1 MDGVIDLLSS
11 SSDSES
17 ASNASNASNASS
29 HENGKPSTI
38 SVLETKPRQ
47 NQGHKHDFENEN
59 EFGIPSIL
67 PPSKS
72 GPRKSTSIAERRKRE
87 KDYDSDSFIEI
98 GDRSESDGDD
108 FNIQVPDSSPQRKRS
123 SKVSSELD
131 SSPPAKITTKLP
143 SLREK
148 FAFKEE
154 NSLKPQPSDFKTDYL
169 ELKRVFPKL
178 PASTIISA
186 LKSQKTL
193 RNSIHYLKSISSD
206 DFKPSQKPIKSAT
219 SHRLDS
225 LSSKSGKLILSS
237 SPTRS
242 VSRSGLGAFDK
253 EKQAR
258 FERDRRLREKAKAI
272 EEKKRKHIQR
282 EQELARKKAKEEDI
296 ISSKVLLNKTSKSI
310 KDRYVSRQA
319 RLKNADYEENLLD
332 NENEEENDSE
342 VELVDSE
349 ESLEEIIVPPA
360 RKRSKR
366 GYENDDDYSPKKQ
379 NTSVK
384 PKKTKIARANR
395 AEKRSIVIED
405 DDFALPEFE
414 VDADADLNVD
424 EKIVKLFNNAE
435 IRDII
440 DLSNMKPEQAT
451 IVVKSRPY
459 RTLNDIYTL
468 DLTPDKKT
476 SRAHK
481 KPIERFVDTISQKL
495 LAYSAIDTLLKQC
508 FDYSRSITKEIKK
521 WGVNLKGENMTGELS
536 ITNVEVSGDENG
548 DELSNENNSSSDDD
562 TDEPILKR
570 SVFKKK
576 FKIDGS
582 ENDDDYNFSG
592 RKKIYRSGIN
602 NSIVKDRICYFKKK
616 PELLSDGISL
626 KDYQQVGINW
636 INLLFQKQLSC
647 ILADEMGLGKTAQ
660 VIAFLSH
667 LKQKRYLGPH
677 LIVVPSSTLEN
688 WLREFEKFSPSL
700 KVIPYYGSLD
710 EREELRSVL
719 VEDEYD
725 VVVTTYNLTTGK
737 IDAPFLQMLDFNVI
751 VYDEGHMLKNATS
764 DRYKK
769 LTRLKANFRLL
780 LTGTPLQNNLRELI
794 SLLDFIL
801 PEIFDSKLSK
811 LELLFDQKATTK
823 TENHKIEGEAY
834 NPLMSEQA
842 INKAKVMMSPF
853 ILRRTKAQVMKDL
866 PQKHTSIEYCVLTPS
881 QKRIYNEELKSIDD
895 VRQEKARRKA
905 LNEKELKNLPPLINR
920 GSNLLMMLRKA
931 CMHPLLFRRNYTDLM
946 LRVMSRLIM
955 KNPAYADANQQYIF
969 EDFQVMTDFEIAQ
982 FCHNYPNELGKF
994 VLKQK
999 IYEDSGKVKVLV
1011 DMLTKIIER
1020 GEKVLVFS
1028 LFTQMLDILE
1038 KVLSLHNWKF
1048 LRLDG
1053 ATAVETRQSIIDK
1066 FYEDKTIPVML
1077 LSTKAG
1083 GFGINLVCATNVI
1096 IFDQSLN
1103 PHDDKQAEDR
1113 AHRVGQTE
1121 EVYVTRLITKGS
1133 IEENI
1138 LHLAFNKL
1146 QLDNSMMAQ
1155 KVEDILLKTV
1165 EDILASKEEATI
1177 EEVKVKENKEK
1188 AGETVQQTGSFDAF
1202 ETPLSLELVADTN
1215 KQVKD
1220 ELIVIDAPEE
1230 KKEILNGNTK
1240 NRRRRTRQRVNY
1252 YDGNSI
1258 PIDVSASDDEDS
1270 EDKKELKKDQSF
1282 QPDDSGFSDKTTEPK
1297 TENIVQNFY
1306 KPLKQKI
1313 EVVGNTSNY
1322 VKIEPEVLA
1331 ALAQGSKPIMQN
1343 NRSTNNDENSLHHY
1357 PKLESRNKLVNL
1369 TSTNQNDLPILPNEQ
1384 QSVVASDANG
1394 TILSAATSIEKNMTG
1409 GIFKKTGKSEN
1420 SCGNSDG

>member
-1 MDGVIDLLSS
+1 MSGRSLRNTVDGVIDLLSS

-17 ASNASNASNASS
+17 ASDASNISNY
-29 HENGKPSTI
+29 ENGKPNSTN
-38 SVLETKPRQ
+38 VKETKLGLKSTQ
-47 NQGHKHDFENEN
+47 KQDSEDEKHFDVPNT
-59 EFGIPSIL
+59 L
-67 PPSKS
+67 PFSKS
-72 GPRKSTSIAERRKRE
+72 RSRKSTSVAERRKRE

-98 GDRSESDGDD
+98 GDKSGSDNDE
-108 FNIQVPDSSPQRKRS
+108 FNIQVPDSSPQRNRS

-154 NSLKPQPSDFKTDYL
+154 NGLKPEPSDFKTDYL

-178 PASTIISA
+178 AASTIISA

-193 RNSIHYLKSISSD
+193 RNSIHYLKSISSS
-206 DFKPSQKPIKSAT
+206 DFKPSQKPIKLAT

-225 LSSKSGKLILSS
+225 LSSKSGKLISS
-237 SPTRS
+237 SPPTRS
-242 VSRSGLGAFDK
+242 ISRNGLNAFDK

-258 FERDRRLREKAKAI
+258 FERDKRLREKAKAI
-272 EEKKRKHIQR
+272 EEKKRKQI
-282 EQELARKKAKEEDI
+282 EQEQALARKKAKEEDI
-296 ISSKVLLNKTSKSI
+296 VSSKVLLNKTSKSI
-310 KDRYVSRQA
+310 KDRYVSRQIP
-319 RLKNADYEENLLD
+319 LKNAEDEENLLND
-332 NENEEENDSE
+332 ENEEDDSE
-342 VELVDSE
+342 VELVDSD
-349 ESLEEIIVPPA
+349 ESLEEITALPA
-360 RKRSKR
+360 RTRSKR
-366 GYENDDDYSPKKQ
+366 RYEDDDDYSPKEI
-379 NTSVK
+379 SVK
-384 PKKTKIARANR
+384 PKKTKTNHAIRAG
-395 AEKRSIVIED
+395 KRSIVTEKD

-414 VDADADLNVD
+414 VDEDADLDVD

-451 IVVKSRPY
+451 IVIKNRPY
-459 RTLNDIYTL
+459 RTLSDIYKL
-468 DLTPDKKT
+468 DLAPEKKT
-476 SRAHK
+476 SRVYK

-521 WGVNLKGENMTGELS
+521 WGVNLKGENMKGELS
-536 ITNVEVSGDENG
+536 ITNVEVSSEENG
-548 DELSNENNSSSDDD
+548 EGTNNENSSNSDDD
-562 TDEPILKR
+562 TDEPIVKKSIL
-570 SVFKKK
+570 KKK
-576 FKIDGS
+576 FKFDGS
-582 ENDDDYNFSG
+582 ENDDDYNYSG
-592 RKKIYRSGIN
+592 RKKIYRSGIDN
-602 NSIVKDRICYFKKK
+602 HTVKDKIGYFKRK
-616 PELLSDGISL
+616 PEMLSDDITL

-667 LKQKRYLGPH
+667 LKEKRYLGPH

-780 LTGTPLQNNLRELI
+780 LTGTPLQNNLRELV

-881 QKRIYNEELKSIDD
+881 QKKIYDEELKSIDD
-895 VRQEKARRKA
+895 VRQEKAKRKD
-905 LNEKELKNLPPLINR
+905 LNEKELKKLPPLVNR

-931 CMHPLLFRRNYTDLM
+931 CMHPLLFRRNYTDPM
-946 LRVMSRLIM
+946 LRVMSKLIM
-955 KNPAYADANQQYIF
+955 KHPAYADANQQYIF
-969 EDFQVMTDFEIAQ
+969 EDFQVMTDFEITQ
-982 FCHNYPNELGKF
+982 LCHSYPNELGKF

-1011 DMLTKIIER
+1011 DMLTKTIGR

-1066 FYEDKTIPVML
+1066 FYEDKSIPVML

-1121 EVYVTRLITKGS
+1121 EVHVTRLITKGS

-1165 EDILASKEEATI
+1165 EDILASKEKTTSEGVKS
-1177 EEVKVKENKEK
+1177 EEKKTG
-1188 AGETVQQTGSFDAF
+1188 AGETVQQTGSAFDAF
-1202 ETPLSLELVADTN
+1202 ETPLSLELVADN
-1215 KQVKD
+1215 DKQVKD
-1220 ELIVIDAPEE
+1220 ELIVIEAPEE
-1230 KKEILNGNTK
+1230 KKVVLSANSK
-1240 NRRRRTRQRVNY
+1240 DRRRRTRQRVNY

-1270 EDKKELKKDQSF
+1270 ESKKELKKDQSF
-1282 QPDDSGFSDKTTEPK
+1282 VPDESGFSDKISEPK
-1297 TENIVQNFY
+1297 TDDPVENADRT
-1306 KPLKQKI
+1306 LKQNI
-1313 EVVGNTSNY
+1313 EGVGNTSNY
-1322 VKIEPEVLA
+1322 VQIEPKMLA
-1331 ALAQGSKPIMQN
+1331 ALARTSKPLTQK
-1343 NRSTNNDENSLHHY
+1343 SVPAKNDENSLDHY
-1357 PKLESRNKLVNL
+1357 LKLQSKDILVDSTSINKNVL
-1369 TSTNQNDLPILPNEQ
+1369 SEMPDAQ
-1384 QSVVASDANG
+1384 QSAAAPNANDAIHSPV
-1394 TILSAATSIEKNMTG
+1394 TPKNNM
-1409 GIFKKTGKSEN
+1409 
-1420 SCGNSDG
+1420 

>member
-1 MDGVIDLLSS
+1 MSNRAPKNKMNGVIDLLSS

-17 ASNASNASNASS
+17 SSNDSATSDLLNHRSVSAKGSAPKAKTAISQEKKIPKRDFLKEASK
-29 HENGKPSTI
+29 GKLQRFTAK
-38 SVLETKPRQ
+38 TQK
-47 NQGHKHDFENEN
+47 
-59 EFGIPSIL
+59 
-67 PPSKS
+67 SKE
-72 GPRKSTSIAERRKRE
+72 G

-98 GDRSESDGDD
+98 GDQNESGSDNADNYDGHDEDD
-108 FNIQVPDSSPQRKRS
+108 FNIQVPDSSPQRKRH

-154 NSLKPQPSDFKTDYL
+154 TLKPEPSDFKTDYL
-169 ELKRVFPKL
+169 ELKRVFPNL

-193 RNSIHYLKSISSD
+193 RNSIRYLRSITSD
-206 DFKPSQKPIKSAT
+206 EFKPSKKPNKSAT
-219 SHRLDS
+219 SVRLDS
-225 LSSKSGKLILSS
+225 LSNKREKLLLSS
-237 SPTRS
+237 SPIRS
-242 VSRSGLGAFDK
+242 VSITGANSFDK
-253 EKQAR
+253 ERQAR
-258 FERDRRLREKAKAI
+258 LDRDKRLREKAKAI
-272 EEKKRKHIQR
+272 EEKKRKQATH
-282 EQELARKKAKEEDI
+282 EQVLARKKAEEEDI
-296 ISSKVLLNKTSKSI
+296 ISSKVLLGKTSKSI
-310 KDRYVSRQA
+310 KDRYVSNRNPKLSSE
-319 RLKNADYEENLLD
+319 RKIEEILD
-332 NENEEENDSE
+332 DEEEDELGEDYDSE
-342 VELVDSE
+342 VGLVDSDG
-349 ESLEEIIVPPA
+349 SLEEIPTLPV
-360 RKRSKR
+360 RTRSGKRR
-366 GYENDDDYSPKKQ
+366 YEDDDDYAPDKYLSKQ
-379 NTSVK
+379 
-384 PKKTKIARANR
+384 KKTKVDRSSR
-395 AEKRSIVIED
+395 TEKRSLVAED
-405 DDFALPEFE
+405 DDFLLPEFGLDE
-414 VDADADLNVD
+414 DADLDID
-424 EKIVKLFNNAE
+424 EKVIKLFNNADA
-435 IRDII
+435 RDII

-451 IVVKSRPY
+451 LVIKNRPY
-459 RTLNDIYTL
+459 RSLSDIYKL
-468 DLTPDKKT
+468 NLTPGKKI
-476 SRAHK
+476 SKAHK
-481 KPIERFVDTISQKL
+481 KPVERFVETISQKL
-495 LAYSAIDTLLKQC
+495 QAYSAIDTLLKQC
-508 FDYSRSITKEIKK
+508 FDYSKSITKEIKK
-521 WGVNLKGENMTGELS
+521 WGVNLKGRSLDGELS
-536 ITNVEVSGDENG
+536 ITNVQVSSGED
-548 DELSNENNSSSDDD
+548 SNNSDDSSVSDDD
-562 TDEPILKR
+562 IDEPIIKKTL
-570 SVFKKK
+570 SKKK

-592 RKKIYRSGIN
+592 RKKIYRSNIN
-602 NSIVKDRICYFKKK
+602 NSEVKSKIGYFRKK
-616 PELLSDGISL
+616 PELLSDKINL

-660 VIAFLSH
+660 VIAFLSY
-667 LKQKRYLGPH
+667 LKQKHYLGPH

-688 WLREFEKFSPSL
+688 WLREFEKFSPTL

-719 VEDEYD
+719 LEEEYD

-769 LTRLKANFRLL
+769 LTKLKANFRLL
-780 LTGTPLQNNLRELI
+780 LTGTPLQNNLKELV

-823 TENHKIEGEAY
+823 TEDQKIEGETY

-881 QKRIYNEELKSIDD
+881 QKRIYNEEMDAISKY
-895 VRQEKARRKA
+895 RQERSRRKD
-905 LNEKELKNLPPLINR
+905 LSEKELKKLPPLVNK

-931 CMHPLLFRRNYTDLM
+931 CMHPLLFRRNYTDPM
-946 LRVMSRLIM
+946 LRIMSKMIM
-955 KNPAYADANQQYIF
+955 NNPTYADANQQYIF
-969 EDFQVMTDFEIAQ
+969 EDFQLMSDFEITQ
-982 FCHNYPNELGKF
+982 FCHTYPDELGKF
-994 VLKQK
+994 VLKQN
-999 IYEDSGKVKVLV
+999 IYEDSGKVKILV
-1011 DMLTKIIER
+1011 EMLTRIIGR

-1113 AHRVGQTE
+1113 AHRVGQTK
-1121 EVYVTRLITKGS
+1121 EVHVARLITKDS

-1165 EDILASKEEATI
+1165 EDVLASKEETQV
-1177 EEVKVKENKEK
+1177 ENVKQKSGKENVGEK
-1188 AGETVQQTGSFDAF
+1188 DEQIGNAFEAF
-1202 ETPLSLELVADTN
+1202 ETPLSLELVTN
-1215 KQVKD
+1215 EDKQIDD
-1220 ELIVIDAPEE
+1220 EPIEIDEPEE
-1230 KKEILNGNTK
+1230 SITVNEKSTK
-1240 NRRRRTRQRVNY
+1240 RGRRKRQKINY
-1252 YDGNSI
+1252 YDGATISL
-1258 PIDVSASDDEDS
+1258 DLGASDHEGKQ
-1270 EDKKELKKDQSF
+1270 EYNKEQKKDQSF
-1282 QPDDSGFSDKTTEPK
+1282 EPDDINSTERNGEIEIDGLSSEAKTT
-1297 TENIVQNFY
+1297 I
-1306 KPLKQKI
+1306 KPKI
-1313 EVVGNTSNY
+1313 EELSNNSSS
-1322 VKIEPEVLA
+1322 VKIGPSVFEPLIRKAGSVPTQKTTLEV
-1331 ALAQGSKPIMQN
+1331 GERPFY
-1343 NRSTNNDENSLHHY
+1343 NS
-1357 PKLESRNKLVNL
+1357 ESLVHFQKDLIAKSSNS
-1369 TSTNQNDLPILPNEQ
+1369 TSTEGDR
-1384 QSVVASDANG
+1384 
-1394 TILSAATSIEKNMTG
+1394 LSALQNEPQS
-1409 GIFKKTGKSEN
+1409 SE
-1420 SCGNSDG
+1420 SGP